1 MSRTVQRITLNLTS
15 RPAASLEHLQARNDE
30 SQTEAV
36 SRALML
42 RDWIEEMISS
52 GHTDL
57 ILRDRSTGEDTRVVI
72 L

>member
-15 RPAASLEHLQARNDE
+15 RPAVALENLQARNDE
-30 SQTEAV
+30 SQTQAV

-42 RDWIEEMISS
+42 RDWIEEMVAS
-52 GHTDL
+52 GQTDL
-57 ILRDRSTGEDTRVVI
+57 VLHDRATGESTRVVI